1 MEKKVEEIKKLF
13 TDLFVI
19 VQRYGDNS
27 FNPSKEILKEIL
39 SILEGGDTPTDKLSK
54 VKFWH
59 GCLFSPKAKCPSFIF
74 GGKILMKG

>member
-13 TDLFVI
+13 TDLFII

-27 FNPSKEILKEIL
+27 LNPSKEILKQIL

-59 GCLFSPKAKCPSFIF
+59 GCLFSQKPNVRVLYLERRF
-74 GGKILMKG
+74 